1 MTVPNN
7 DRHLSSRAPAVWS
20 GDVPYRNKNFTG
32 RIETLYH
39 IQESFRE
46 HIAAVLPESTN
57 ELTNKIPI
65 ALYGISG
72 IGKTQIA
79 IEYVYRFRHQYDLVW
94 WIPADQFPSARGS
107 LASLADKLG
116 LETSTASGID
126 GSIAAVLDAL
136 RRGEPYSRWLLIFD
150 NAGDPRELMPLI
162 PGDSDGSIL
171 ITTRVPGWRELVEAV
186 PVTPFTRVESLEFIT
201 KCAYRLEPHDAD
213 RLAENLGD
221 LPLALAQGTALL
233 AETGMSL
240 AQFMR
245 LLADTPGRL
254 LDEGTLTAFPLSMTA
269 AWRLTADSVRNRTP
283 EAMNLLKCLAFF
295 PPEPIPLRI
304 LRNGIP
310 DSEPLADVLN
320 DPISLGRTIRNIALF
335 GAADVDP
342 IRDTIQVHRLIQ
354 ALIRD
359 SLAEDER
366 AVFRHQA
373 DLLSAATSS
382 HKSKR
387 GTEWFLMSIYIPFD
401 RLYAA
406 EQRRVLTLFR
416 DWLARTRKHG
426 IRQVER
432 STSRGAMF
440 EYYADDSVSLSELKA
455 EVDVF
460 SDFLNKCADAPA
472 AALDVLSE
480 TQLSPEAAN
489 ELVTYFGKEM
499 RRLEV
504 DARHARERGILNL
517 KQALENTLLEAGAT
531 LEALPTS
538 QLDSMLE
545 ELVPYPDAMATLQ
558 LDATA
563 TLPAIAGPPILGLPA
578 SASVTVHQTIYNAM
592 EQTII
597 EHVQGTVNLGVQAKQ
612 LLALIDRFGAQPN
625 APALTAAVH
634 ELEDPDAPADSR
646 KSAKAKLTKFVAD
659 LAGKV
664 EDVTI
669 TLLGKYLESKLGM

>member
-1 MTVPNN
+1 
-7 DRHLSSRAPAVWS
+7 
-20 GDVPYRNKNFTG
+20 
-32 RIETLYH
+32 
-39 IQESFRE
+39 
-46 HIAAVLPESTN
+46 
-57 ELTNKIPI
+57 
-65 ALYGISG
+65 
-72 IGKTQIA
+72 
-79 IEYVYRFRHQYDLVW
+79 
-94 WIPADQFPSARGS
+94 
-107 LASLADKLG
+107 
-116 LETSTASGID
+116 
-126 GSIAAVLDAL
+126 
-136 RRGEPYSRWLLIFD
+136 
-150 NAGDPRELMPLI
+150 MPLI

-245 LLADTPGRL
+245 LLADAPGRL

-335 GAADVDP
+335 GATDVDP

-366 AVFRHQA
+366 TVFRHQA

-382 HKSKR
+382 QKSKK

-426 IRQVER
+426 IRQVRAEHFTR
-432 STSRGAMF
+432 S
-440 EYYADDSVSLSELKA
+440 
-455 EVDVF
+455 DV
-460 SDFLNKCADAPA
+460 
-472 AALDVLSE
+472 
-480 TQLSPEAAN
+480 
-489 ELVTYFGKEM
+489 
-499 RRLEV
+499 
-504 DARHARERGILNL
+504 
-517 KQALENTLLEAGAT
+517 
-531 LEALPTS
+531 
-538 QLDSMLE
+538 
-545 ELVPYPDAMATLQ
+545 
-558 LDATA
+558 
-563 TLPAIAGPPILGLPA
+563 
-578 SASVTVHQTIYNAM
+578 
-592 EQTII
+592 
-597 EHVQGTVNLGVQAKQ
+597 
-612 LLALIDRFGAQPN
+612 
-625 APALTAAVH
+625 
-634 ELEDPDAPADSR
+634 
-646 KSAKAKLTKFVAD
+646 
-659 LAGKV
+659 
-664 EDVTI
+664 
-669 TLLGKYLESKLGM
+669 